1 MRKSSLVKHLDGE
14 AAGSCK
20 VESPGS
26 VHVLGLTRVHSCRL
40 QPVVDVIHLIVRILH
55 EANVK
60 PFGIGDLVR
69 MLEIADSEDETGA
82 VRQDDVSVRWL
93 SDAVES
99 KVLLKKAPGSRHV
112 SDGKVDVIQFHA
124 VISLATFPFATLF
137 VITENAGTVRLFRM
151 YYPLHIE
158 IGTLLICRWR

>member
-1 MRKSSLVKHLDGE
+1 MLEVHLKKNHGW
-14 AAGSCK
+14 APCMFS
-20 VESPGS
+20 
-26 VHVLGLTRVHSCRL
+26 GLPECIPAVFS
-40 QPVVDVIHLIVRILH
+40 PVVDVIHLIVRILH

-60 PFGIGDLVR
+60 PLGIGDLVR
-69 MLEIADSEDETGA
+69 MLEIADSEDESGV

-137 VITENAGTVRLFRM
+137 VIMENAGTVRLFRM
-151 YYPLHIE
+151 SYPLHIE
-158 IGTLLICRWR
+158 IGTL